1 MSRFLY
7 SQTIR
12 LSFKYFS
19 HRYFQGNK
27 KPCLR
32 FVSRVEKVFIRSL
45 PAYRQSIQVAFGLF
59 FNRGR
64 G

>member
-1 MSRFLY
+1 MSRFLR
-7 SQTIR
+7 SQTVR
-12 LSFKYFS
+12 LSFKSFPS
-19 HRYFQGNK
+19 SYFQGNK

-32 FVSRVEKVFIRSL
+32 FVSRVEKVYFGFL